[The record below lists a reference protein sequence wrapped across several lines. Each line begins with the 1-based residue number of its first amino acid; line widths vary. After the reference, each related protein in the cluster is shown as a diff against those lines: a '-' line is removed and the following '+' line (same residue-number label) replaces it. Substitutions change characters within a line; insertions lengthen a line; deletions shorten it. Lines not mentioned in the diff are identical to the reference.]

1 MDDKIII
8 KGAREHNLKN
18 IDVEIPKNK
27 LVVFTGISGSGKSS
41 LAFDT
46 IYAEGQRRYV
56 ESLSSYAR
64 QFLGIMDKPDADYIS
79 GLSPAISIDQKG
91 ISHNPRSTVG
101 TVTEIY
107 DYLRLLFARIGHP
120 HCPNCGSEISGQ
132 SAQQI
137 SDNILSLIKISLTQ
151 KNNVKFL
158 ILAPLVRGKKGEFEQ
173 LFQNLTSKGY
183 SKIRVDNQLVSLSD
197 NITLIKTNKHD
208 VEAVCDRIMIDR
220 KQFKNADAYK
230 TLTTRLSEAVEQALK
245 LSDGLVI
252 YSQVKDAVFDFPQYP
267 KIMEDHLYS
276 QKFACPNCN
285 ISIPEIEPRTF
296 SFNSPFGAC
305 PTCAGIGMLLKV
317 DAGLVLNP
325 NLTIT
330 EGGILPYA
338 GMFEHDSWR
347 SRIIK
352 TVCEEEGIDIMKTIS
367 FLTES
372 QKKILLYGTGGKIH
386 EVVGKNRY
394 GREVTI
400 YEAYTGVLSDL
411 EKRYQEIESEYVRQ
425 EIEKYMRQ
433 ELCPTCK
440 GDRLKKEAVGITIDK
455 KSIVSVSQLPISQ
468 IRDWVKN
475 IYQPRELLSER
486 EKTIAGPIMKEIEA
500 RLTFLISVGLEY
512 LTLSRSAATLAGGES
527 QRIRLAS
534 QIGSGLTGVIY
545 VLDEPSIGL
554 HQRDNRKLI
563 ETLKKLRDLGN
574 TVIVVEHDRETME
587 ESDYIF
593 DFGPGAGEHGGEII
607 AEGTVNQIKNN
618 PKSITGQYL
627 SGKKAISYLG
637 SSQNSKTTDSELV
650 IKGCSQ
656 FNLKNIDV
664 SFPLGK
670 LICVTGVSGSGKSTL
685 INETLYHALM
695 EKITFNHR
703 EKPGK
708 FKSIEGVEN
717 IDKVIMIDQSPI
729 GRTPRSNPATY
740 TGIFSY
746 IRDLFASL
754 PEAKI
759 RGYKAGR
766 FSFNV
771 KGGRCEACQGEGQ
784 VKIEMQFLP
793 DIYVDCEVCHGK
805 RYSNETLE
813 ITYKEKNIAEILNL
827 TAEEAFEFFRNIP
840 GLYDKLETL
849 IDVGLSYIHLGQ
861 PAPTVSGGE
870 AQRIKIATELGKRAT
885 GKTMYMLDE
894 PTTGLH
900 FADLEKLLTVLRRLV
915 SSGNT
920 VLIIEHNL
928 DVIKNADWIIDLGP
942 EGGDKGGYLV
952 AKGTPR
958 EVALNSKSYTGQ
970 FLKEILR

>member
-120 HCPNCGSEISGQ
+120 HCPNCGREISGQ

-137 SDNILSLIKISLTQ
+137 TDNIFNLVKQSLAAKTS
-151 KNNVKFL
+151 VKL
-158 ILAPLVRGKKGEFEQ
+158 MIMAPLVRGKKGEFTQ

-183 SKIRVDNQLVSLSD
+183 SKIRVDKRILGLNED
-197 NITLIKTNKHD
+197 IGLIKTNKHD
-208 VEAVCDRIMIDR
+208 IEAVIDR
-220 KQFKNADAYK
+220 LIIERMNLKDQEKLK
-230 TLTTRLSEAVEQALK
+230 TLKLRLSEAVEQALK
-245 LSDGLVI
+245 LADGLVI
-252 YSQVKDAVFDFPQYP
+252 YSEVKDAVFDFPQYP
-267 KIMEDHLYS
+267 KLMEDHLFS

-285 ISIPEIEPRTF
+285 VSIPEIEPRTF

-305 PTCAGIGMLLKV
+305 PTCTGLGMLLKV

-325 NLTIT
+325 NLTLT

-352 TVCEEEGIDIMKTIS
+352 TVCEEVGINITKTIS
-367 FLTES
+367 FLTEN
-372 QKKILLYGTGGKIH
+372 QKKILLYGTGDKIH
-386 EVVGKNRY
+386 EVMGKNRY
-394 GREVTI
+394 GRETTI
-400 YEAYTGVLSDL
+400 YETYTGVLSDL
-411 EKRYQEIESEYVRQ
+411 EKRYQETESEYIRQ

-440 GDRLKKEAVGITIDK
+440 GDRLKKEAIGITIDK
-455 KSIVSVSQLPISQ
+455 KSIVSVSQLPINQ

-475 IYQPRELLSER
+475 IYQSKEILSER
-486 EKTIAGPIMKEIEA
+486 ERTIAGPIMKEIEA

-534 QIGSGLTGVIY
+534 QIGSGLTGVLY

-574 TVIVVEHDRETME
+574 TVIVVEHDRETIE

-593 DFGPGAGEHGGEII
+593 DFGPGAGDHGGKII
-607 AEGTVNQIKNN
+607 AQGSIEQIKKDPN
-618 PKSITGQYL
+618 SLTGQYL
-627 SGKKAISYLG
+627 SGKKKISYLG
-637 SSQNSKTTDSELV
+637 PIQNLKTFDNELV

-664 SFPLGK
+664 SFPLGN
-670 LICVTGVSGSGKSTL
+670 LICISGVSGSGKSTL

-695 EKITFNHR
+695 GKLTFNHR
-703 EKPGK
+703 DKPGQ
-708 FKSIEGVEN
+708 FKSLEGVEN

-805 RYSNETLE
+805 RYANETLE
-813 ITYKEKNIAEILNL
+813 ITYKGKNIAEILDL
-827 TAEEAFEFFRNIP
+827 TAEEAFDFFRNIP
-840 GLYDKLETL
+840 GLYDKLQTL

-885 GKTMYMLDE
+885 GKTLYMLDE

-915 SSGNT
+915 NSGNT
-920 VLIIEHNL
+920 VLVIEHNL

-942 EGGDKGGYLV
+942 EGGDKGGYIV
-952 AKGTPR
+952 AQGTPQ
-958 EVALNSKSYTGQ
+958 EVSHNSKSYTGQ